1 MSTIYLEQGGYASAQ
16 LTDSGDVLLSM
27 GNYPAT
33 LMMTLPA
40 TDAAAMANTI
50 HSLVAS
56 SAKRESMTIKV
67 KKLCPDAGMPSHA
80 TAGAACFDLHAL
92 IDIERDDLLPG
103 DSMVI
108 STGLAFEVPAG
119 HVMLV
124 HSRSGHGF
132 KYGVRLANCT
142 GVIDSDYRGE
152 VKVCL
157 TNDGTEPLTITNG
170 DRIAQAM
177 VIPVPAVELV
187 QADELTDTQRGAG
200 GFGSTGN

>member
-1 MSTIYLEQGGYASAQ
+1 MSTIYIEQGGYAHAQ
-16 LTDSGDVLLSM
+16 LTESGDVLLSM

-40 TDAAAMANTI
+40 SNAAVLADTI
-50 HSLVAS
+50 RSLVAS
-56 SAKRESMTIKV
+56 SQQTNAMQIKV
-67 KKLCPDAGMPSHA
+67 KPLYPDAILPRHA
-80 TAGAACFDLHAL
+80 TPGAACFDLHAL
-92 IDIERDDLLPG
+92 LNIERDDLLPG

-124 HSRSGHGF
+124 YSRSGHGF
-132 KYGVRLANCT
+132 KHGVRLANGT

-157 TNDGTEPLTITNG
+157 TNDGTTPLEITNG

-200 GFGSTGN
+200 GFGSTGA